1 MASVSERLSA
11 LEGSGIKL
19 GLANITSLC
28 EALGHPERA
37 YTTIHVAGTNGKGSV
52 VAMVHRALRAAGLR
66 AARFTSPHLSTI
78 HERFVVGDGPVTA
91 DLLESAGADV
101 LDTADALVA
110 AGTLLAP
117 PTYFEATTAIAFE
130 LFRRSG
136 TEVAVIEVGLGGRF
150 DSTNVIVPA
159 VSAITSIALDH
170 EAMLGRTR
178 AAIAYEKAG
187 ILKPNTPV
195 VVGPLAPDA
204 DTVVRAVAMA
214 AHADV
219 IDGRRRED
227 RDLDATD
234 GHARIVPSTGPLAGE
249 AITLA
254 LAGAHQADN
263 ALVAYR
269 VLEHLAS
276 RGPFHLP
283 ATAIRH
289 GLTSALW
296 PGRLEVRPL
305 DAGRTLILDAAHNP
319 HGAMALA
326 EHLQRWFA
334 PRPALIFAAMADKDI
349 RGILAALLPAV
360 GTVVIQTM
368 SSPRAA
374 APGLIR
380 DMVAAIDP
388 DREVRI
394 APDAPG
400 ALALAWQASPFV
412 VAAGSIVLIGEVRD
426 ALNRVLFSDDP
437 LAIL

>member
-1 MASVSERLSA
+1 MASVAERLSA

-28 EALGHPERA
+28 KALGHPERA

-78 HERFVVGDGPVTA
+78 HERFVVLDDPVTA
-91 DLLESAGADV
+91 DRLESAGAEV

-110 AGTLLAP
+110 AGTLIAP
-117 PTYFEATTAIAFE
+117 PTFFEATTAIAFE

-159 VSAITSIALDH
+159 VTAISSIALDH
-170 EAMLGRTR
+170 EALLGRTR
-178 AAIAYEKAG
+178 AAIAFEKAG
-187 ILKPNTPV
+187 IIKPDTPV
-195 VVGPLAPDA
+195 VVGPLTPDA
-204 DTVVRAVAMA
+204 DTVVRAVATD
-214 AHADV
+214 AHAEV
-219 IDGRRRED
+219 IDGRRRDD
-227 RDLDATD
+227 RDLDSTD
-234 GHARIVPSTGPLAGE
+234 GRACIVPSTGPLAGD
-249 AITLA
+249 AITLG

-283 ATAIRH
+283 AAAIRQ

-319 HGAMALA
+319 HGARALA
-326 EHLQRWFA
+326 EHLERWCS
-334 PRPALIFAAMADKDI
+334 PRPALIFAAMTDKDI

-360 GTVVIQTM
+360 GTVVIQAM
-368 SSPRAA
+368 VSPRAA
-374 APGLIR
+374 APALIQNL
-380 DMVAAIDP
+380 VAVLDP
-388 DREVRI
+388 GREVRI

-400 ALALAWQASPFV
+400 ALALAWQASRTV
-412 VAAGSIVLIGEVRD
+412 VAAGSIVLVGEVRD
-426 ALNRVLFSDDP
+426 TLTPRANLR
-437 LAIL
+437 

>member
-1 MASVSERLSA
+1 MASVAERLSA

-28 EALGHPERA
+28 TALGHPERA
-37 YTTIHVAGTNGKGSV
+37 CTTIHVAGTNGKGSV

-78 HERFVVGDGPVTA
+78 HERFVVLDDPVTA
-91 DLLESAGADV
+91 DRLESAGATV

-110 AGTLLAP
+110 AGTLIAP
-117 PTYFEATTAIAFE
+117 PTFFEATTAIAFE

-136 TEVAVIEVGLGGRF
+136 TEVAVIEVGLGGRL

-159 VSAITSIALDH
+159 VTAISSIALDH
-170 EAMLGRTR
+170 EALLGRTR
-178 AAIAYEKAG
+178 AAIAFEKAG
-187 ILKPNTPV
+187 IIKLDTPV

-204 DTVVRAVAMA
+204 DTVVRAVATD
-214 AHADV
+214 AHAEV
-219 IDGRRRED
+219 IDGRRRDD
-227 RDLDATD
+227 RDLDPTD

-249 AITLA
+249 AITMG

-283 ATAIRH
+283 AAAIRQ
-289 GLTSALW
+289 GLTSAFW

-319 HGAMALA
+319 EGARALA
-326 EHLQRWFA
+326 EHLDRWYS
-334 PRPALIFAAMADKDI
+334 PRPALIFAAMTDKDI
-349 RGILAALLPAV
+349 RGMLTALLPAV
-360 GTVVIQTM
+360 GTVVIQAM
-368 SSPRAA
+368 ASPRAA
-374 APGLIR
+374 DPALIR
-380 DMVAAIDP
+380 DLVAALDP
-388 DREVRI
+388 EREVRL
-394 APDAPG
+394 APDASA
-400 ALALAWQASPFV
+400 ALALAWQASPTV

-426 ALNRVLFSDDP
+426 TVTPR
-437 LAIL
+437 AILR

>member
-1 MASVSERLSA
+1 MASVAERLSA

-28 EALGHPERA
+28 KALGHPERA
-37 YTTIHVAGTNGKGSV
+37 YPTIHVAGTNGKGSV

-78 HERFVVGDGPVTA
+78 HERFVVLDDPVTA
-91 DLLESAGADV
+91 DRLESAGAEV

-110 AGTLLAP
+110 AGTLIAP
-117 PTYFEATTAIAFE
+117 PTFFEATTAIAFE

-159 VSAITSIALDH
+159 VTAISSIALDH
-170 EAMLGRTR
+170 EALLGRTR
-178 AAIAYEKAG
+178 AAIAFEKAG
-187 ILKPNTPV
+187 IIKPDTPV
-195 VVGPLAPDA
+195 VVGPLASDA
-204 DTVVRAVAMA
+204 DAVVRAVATD
-214 AHADV
+214 AHAEV
-219 IDGRRRED
+219 INGRRRDD
-227 RDLDATD
+227 RDLDSTD
-234 GHARIVPSTGPLAGE
+234 GHACIVPSTGPLAGD
-249 AITLA
+249 AITLG

-283 ATAIRH
+283 AAAIRQ

-319 HGAMALA
+319 HGARALA
-326 EHLQRWFA
+326 DHLERWCS
-334 PRPALIFAAMADKDI
+334 PRPALIFAAMTDKDI
-349 RGILAALLPAV
+349 RGLLTALLPAV
-360 GTVVIQTM
+360 GTVVIPAM
-368 SSPRAA
+368 ASPRAA
-374 APGLIR
+374 APALIR
-380 DMVAAIDP
+380 NLVAVLDP
-388 DREVRI
+388 GREVRI

-400 ALALAWQASPFV
+400 ALALAWQASRTV
-412 VAAGSIVLIGEVRD
+412 VAAGSIVLVGEVRD
-426 ALNRVLFSDDP
+426 TLTPR
-437 LAIL
+437 AILR